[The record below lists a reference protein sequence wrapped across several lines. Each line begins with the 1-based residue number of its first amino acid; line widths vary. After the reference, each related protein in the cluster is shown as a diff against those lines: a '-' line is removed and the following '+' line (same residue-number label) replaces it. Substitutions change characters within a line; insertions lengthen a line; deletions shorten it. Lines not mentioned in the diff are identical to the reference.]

1 MQSYARFVIV
11 TTGRSGSTWLVQAL
25 NSHSEVVCFGSPFE
39 VGSDYV
45 SFDVEHYDNF
55 DTRARSLR
63 DRDGVAF
70 LSSYIFGQHAAD
82 TKAVGFKFQYR
93 NWIGFGKV
101 INSLVASQELKVIH
115 LRRDNLL
122 RSLISFRLM
131 RATGQYH
138 RRPREFGWRTAL
150 LALRHPA
157 RAAQRLPSL
166 LRKKQYVAPV
176 LTLSKEECSEFFM
189 QTRMQERRFDEM
201 FEGHELLDLT
211 YEAMV
216 EDFPAISERVL
227 EFIGVQTRQ
236 LSYTQQPLNVQPI
249 RALLSNFD
257 ELASEFR
264 DTPAAAF
271 FD

>member
-1 MQSYARFVIV
+1 MRDYARFVVV

-25 NSHSEVVCFGSPFE
+25 NSHSQVVCFGSPFE

-45 SFDVEHYDNF
+45 SFDVQHYDNF
-55 DTRARSLR
+55 DSRARSLR
-63 DRDGVAF
+63 DRDGLAF
-70 LSSYIFGQHAAD
+70 LSSYIFGEHVEG

-115 LRRDNLL
+115 LRRNNLL
-122 RSLISFRLM
+122 RSLISFRLT

-138 RRPREFGWRTAL
+138 RRPRQLGWRKAM

-157 RAAQRLPSL
+157 QAVQRLPSL
-166 LRKKQYVAPV
+166 LKRKEYVAPV

-189 QTRMQERRFDEM
+189 QTRMQEQRFDEM
-201 FEGHELLDLT
+201 FREHERLDIT
-211 YEAMV
+211 YEQMV
-216 EDFPAISERVL
+216 EDFPATSERVL
-227 EFIGVQTRQ
+227 DFIGVHTEQ
-236 LSYTQQPLNVQPI
+236 LSYTQQPLNVQPV
-249 RALLSNFD
+249 RALLNNFD
-257 ELASEFR
+257 ELADAFR
-264 DTPAAAF
+264 GTPAAAF

>member
-1 MQSYARFVIV
+1 MQDYARFVIV

-45 SFDVEHYDNF
+45 SFDVEGYDNF
-55 DTRARSLR
+55 DARARSLR
-63 DRDGVAF
+63 DRDGIAF
-70 LSSYIFGQHAAD
+70 LNSYIFGEHAAD
-82 TKAVGFKFQYR
+82 TKAAGFKFQYR
-93 NWIGFGKV
+93 NWIGFGEV
-101 INSLVASQELKVIH
+101 INALVADRGLKVIH

-122 RSLISFRLM
+122 RSLISFRLT

-138 RRPREFGWRTAL
+138 RRPRQIGWRQAL

-166 LRKKQYVAPV
+166 LKRRQYVAPG
-176 LTLSKEECSEFFM
+176 LTLSTEECSEFFM

-201 FEGHELLDLT
+201 FEGRELLDIT

-216 EDFPAISERVL
+216 DDFPATSQRVL
-227 EFIGVQTRQ
+227 EFIGVRPEPLTY
-236 LSYTQQPLNVQPI
+236 SQQPLNVQPI
-249 RALLSNFD
+249 RALLTNFD
-257 ELASEFR
+257 ELQDAYR
-264 DTPAAAF
+264 DTAAAAF